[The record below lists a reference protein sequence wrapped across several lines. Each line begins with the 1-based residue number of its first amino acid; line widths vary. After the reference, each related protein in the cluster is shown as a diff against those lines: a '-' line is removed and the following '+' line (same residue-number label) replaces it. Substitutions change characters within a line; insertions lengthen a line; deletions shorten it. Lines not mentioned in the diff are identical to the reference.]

1 MDNNSR
7 IALISEQVDELNQF
21 IQNFWKYPNQVSRI
35 DVDIALEK
43 TRRIYEIL
51 SRLEI
56 QGNGS
61 IQDLKQE
68 VSVQNEA
75 LKKEEISQKTPVEFS
90 VKNETDFNSVNIP
103 EKVETIK
110 EVPTEIKQKEAPATL
125 IDLFSTPVSEKKIS
139 GKKTIVEK
147 MAEEKTV
154 EIVADK
160 IGKNK
165 ISGLNQAIGINEKFF
180 FINELFE
187 GDMKEYKTAIDTLDR
202 AESLDRAVEFMHK
215 LAENHGWD
223 KALEAH
229 GKLMDFVER
238 KFQ

>member
-7 IALISEQVDELNQF
+7 IALISEQLDELHQF
-21 IQNFWKYPNQVSRI
+21 IQNFRKYPNQVSRI

-43 TRRIYEIL
+43 TRRIYETL

-68 VSVQNEA
+68 ISVQNEA
-75 LKKEEISQKTPVEFS
+75 LKEEISQKTLVEFN
-90 VKNETDFNSVNIP
+90 VKNEPDFNSVNIP
-103 EKVETIK
+103 ETVEAVK
-110 EVPTEIKQKEAPATL
+110 EVSTEIKQKEAPTAL

-147 MAEEKTV
+147 MAEEKPV

-165 ISGLNQAIGINEKFF
+165 ISGLNQTIGINEKFF

-202 AESLDRAVEFMHK
+202 AESLERAVEFMHK

-223 KALEAH
+223 KAQEAY

>member
-7 IALISEQVDELNQF
+7 IAIISEQLDELHQL
-21 IQNFWKYPNQVSRI
+21 IQNFRKYPKQVYRI
-35 DVDIALEK
+35 DVDLALEK
-43 TRRIYEIL
+43 LRRIYEDL
-51 SRLEI
+51 SRIEI
-56 QGNGS
+56 QSNAS
-61 IQDLKQE
+61 NQDLKKE
-68 VSVQNEA
+68 VTVQNET
-75 LKKEEISQKTPVEFS
+75 LKENLRQEFPVEFS
-90 VKNETDFNSVNIP
+90 LQNEPDFSVNRIP
-103 EKVETIK
+103 ETIEEVR
-110 EVPTEIKQKEAPATL
+110 EVPTEIKQKESPTAL
-125 IDLFSTPVSEKKIS
+125 IDLFSAPVSEKKIS

-147 MAEEKTV
+147 IAGEKPV

-202 AESLDRAVEFMHK
+202 AESLERAVEFMHK

-223 KALEAH
+223 KTQEAY